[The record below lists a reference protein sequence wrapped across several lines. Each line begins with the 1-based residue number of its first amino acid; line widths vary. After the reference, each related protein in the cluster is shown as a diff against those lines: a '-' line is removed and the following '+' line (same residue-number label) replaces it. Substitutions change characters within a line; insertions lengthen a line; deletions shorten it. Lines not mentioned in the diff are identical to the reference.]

1 MIPAWNNPAPS
12 SAAKSSAVKLWPT
25 WAALAAL
32 WLLTFTG
39 QYWVYPLLFLAW
51 AAYDLATGESSF
63 IQRVTRRAQPVT
75 YWLVVST
82 WVLLAVLW
90 IAYPE

>member
-1 MIPAWNNPAPS
+1 MTPAWSSPAT
-12 SAAKSSAVKLWPT
+12 SSAVKPWLT
-25 WAALAAL
+25 WTALAAM

-51 AAYDLATGESSF
+51 AAYDLVTGESSF

-75 YWLVVST
+75 YWLVVSS
-82 WVLLAVLW
+82 WILLAVLW
-90 IAYPE
+90 VAYPA

>member
-1 MIPAWNNPAPS
+1 MIPTWNNPAP
-12 SAAKSSAVKLWPT
+12 SSAVKLWPT
-25 WAALAAL
+25 WSALAAL
-32 WLLTFTG
+32 WFLTFSG

-51 AAYDLATGESSF
+51 AGYDLATGESSF

-82 WVLLAVLW
+82 WILLAVLW
-90 IAYPE
+90 LIYPSG